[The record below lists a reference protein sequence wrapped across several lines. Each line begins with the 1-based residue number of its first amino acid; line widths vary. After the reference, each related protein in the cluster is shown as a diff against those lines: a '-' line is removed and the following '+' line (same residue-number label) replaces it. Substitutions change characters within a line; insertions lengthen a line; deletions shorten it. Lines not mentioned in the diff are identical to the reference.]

1 MIINVHNIHKDPEV
15 DRILDF
21 HGLSKIFRVLFPYSM
36 YSRMIIDVSLPVF
49 LCSQIA
55 IGPGIARQ
63 MELEGSLTNRQDFK
77 VPMGAPLR
85 VPQ

>member
-1 MIINVHNIHKDPEV
+1 
-15 DRILDF
+15 
-21 HGLSKIFRVLFPYSM
+21 M

-49 LCSQIA
+49 LCSQVA

-63 MELEGSLTNRQDFK
+63 MELEGSLTNRQAE
-77 VPMGAPLR
+77 VPMGVPLR

>member
-1 MIINVHNIHKDPEV
+1 
-15 DRILDF
+15 
-21 HGLSKIFRVLFPYSM
+21 
-36 YSRMIIDVSLPVF
+36 MIIDVSLPVF
-49 LCSQIA
+49 LCSQVA